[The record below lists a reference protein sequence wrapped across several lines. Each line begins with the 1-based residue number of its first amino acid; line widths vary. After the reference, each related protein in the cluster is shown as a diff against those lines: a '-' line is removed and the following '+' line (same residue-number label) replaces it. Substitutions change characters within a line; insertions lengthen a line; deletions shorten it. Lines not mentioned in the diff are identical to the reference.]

1 VQVDNKVPNSKILS
15 GKEPTMIK
23 KLCVIGAG
31 TMGAGIAQVAVENGI
46 ETVLR
51 DVNDEFVQRGL
62 NTVKTFV
69 GKKLE
74 KGKIDQAQYDAIM
87 GRLKGSTD
95 PKEAAAGVDM
105 VIEAV
110 FESMDLKQ
118 KIFAELDSICPKET
132 ILSSNTSTMSIS
144 KIASATKN
152 PERVIGTHF
161 FSPVPAMRLVEV
173 IKGDK
178 TSEDVVKATLD
189 FSGQIGKTPILCKDV
204 PGFIVNRLLCLL
216 YNEAAN
222 QIYNGMATA
231 KDIDLGLKLGANHP
245 MGVCE
250 VMDLAG
256 VDVAHNALIA
266 LYEMTGSECYKPSP
280 LFNQMIK
287 ENRLGR
293 KTGKG
298 FYEY

>member
-1 VQVDNKVPNSKILS
+1 
-15 GKEPTMIK
+15 MIK

-31 TMGAGIAQVAVENGI
+31 TMGAGIAQVAVESGI

-51 DVNDEFVQRGL
+51 DVNDEFVARGL
-62 NTVKTFV
+62 KTVRTFV

-74 KGKIDQAQYDAIM
+74 KGKIDQAQHDAILA
-87 GRLKGSTD
+87 RLKGSTD

-110 FESMDLKQ
+110 FENMELKQ

-132 ILSSNTSTMSIS
+132 ILASNTSTMSIS
-144 KIASATKN
+144 QIASATKN

-161 FSPVPAMRLVEV
+161 FSPVPAMKLVEV

-178 TSEDVVKATLD
+178 TSDAAVKGTLD
-189 FSGQIGKTPILCKDV
+189 FCAALGKTPVPTMDV
-204 PGFIVNRLLCLL
+204 PGFIVNRFACLL
-216 YNEAAN
+216 YNEAAG
-222 QIYNGMATA
+222 QIEKGYATP
-231 KDIDLGLKLGANHP
+231 KDIDTAMKLGMNHP
-245 MGVCE
+245 MGPVE
-250 VMDLAG
+250 IMDMAG
-256 VDVAHNALIA
+256 VDVVNNALIA
-266 LYEMTGSECYKPSP
+266 LYDMTKEERYKPSP
-280 LFNQMIK
+280 LFAKMIADG
-287 ENRLGR
+287 RLGR

>member
-1 VQVDNKVPNSKILS
+1 
-15 GKEPTMIK
+15 MIK

-31 TMGAGIAQVAVENGI
+31 TMGAGIAQVAIEKGI
-46 ETVLR
+46 ETTLR
-51 DVNDEFVQRGL
+51 DVEDRFVQKGL
-62 NTVKTFV
+62 DTIKTFI

-74 KGKIDQAQYDAIM
+74 KGKLTQADHDAIL

-95 PKEAAAGVDM
+95 AKEAAAGADM

-110 FESMDLKQ
+110 FENMELKQ

-132 ILSSNTSTMSIS
+132 ILASNTSTLSIS
-144 KIASATKN
+144 KIASVTKN

-161 FSPVPAMRLVEV
+161 FSPVPVMRLVEV

-178 TSEDVVKATLD
+178 TAASVIDATLE
-189 FSGQIGKTPILCKDV
+189 FCSVIGKTPILAKDV
-204 PGFIVNRLLCLL
+204 PGFIVNRFLCLL
-216 YNEAAN
+216 YNEAAD
-222 QIYNGMATA
+222 QIYKGYATA
-231 KDIDLGLKLGANHP
+231 KDIDNGLKLGSNHP
-245 MGVCE
+245 MGPVE
-250 VMDLAG
+250 IMDMAG
-256 VDVAHNALIA
+256 VDVVNNALKA
-266 LYEMTGSECYKPSP
+266 LYEMTGEERYKPSP
-280 LFNQMIK
+280 LFEQMIK